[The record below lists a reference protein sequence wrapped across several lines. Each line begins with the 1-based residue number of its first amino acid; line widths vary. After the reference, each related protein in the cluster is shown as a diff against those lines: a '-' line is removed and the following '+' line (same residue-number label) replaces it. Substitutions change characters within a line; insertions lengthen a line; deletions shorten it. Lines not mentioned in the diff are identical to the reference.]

1 MIQIKGI
8 DVSRWQGI
16 INWPIVK
23 QHIDFAI
30 IKIGGSDQGFYTD
43 GQATRN
49 VLESRSAGVPVAFY
63 IYLGGASSTK
73 DEVAHIKN
81 LVNTIGGLRVGEFI
95 CLDWEEQ
102 NTVEVQ
108 YVYEIAKGLID
119 SGINPPM
126 IYMSLSRVKG
136 NNWKPLVDLNCALW
150 VAAWGNNDDVP
161 TSNEI
166 PGSDE
171 WPFWAVW
178 QYSSV
183 GSVPGIS
190 GRVDLDMF
198 NGDVETF
205 KKHGGSHN
213 LTMPSQV
220 NTSRVVLSPATSAE
234 HVVVAGENL
243 SVIAARYGHS
253 WQELWTLNRD
263 RVSNPDKIFPGL
275 KLRVWGSTPGAV
287 TSAQPAPVD
296 NTRYHTVADGENL
309 SVIAQKY
316 NLPSYIILWEANKDI
331 IADPNKIR
339 PGQKLRI
346 P

>member
-1 MIQIKGI
+1 MTQIKGI

-16 INWPIVK
+16 INWQTVK
-23 QHIDFAI
+23 QHVDFAV

-49 VLESRSAGVPVAFY
+49 ALEARSAGVPVAFY
-63 IYLGGASSTK
+63 VYLGGASNTK

-81 LVNTIGGLRVGEFI
+81 LINTIGGLRAGEFI

-102 NTVEVQ
+102 NSVEVQ
-108 YVYEIAKGLID
+108 YVTEIAQGLID
-119 SGINPPM
+119 AGLNPPM

-136 NNWKPLVDLNCALW
+136 NDWSPLVRLNCSLW
-150 VAAWGNNDDVP
+150 VAAWGNNDAVP
-161 TSNEI
+161 ETREI

-171 WPFWAVW
+171 WPFWAMW
-178 QYSSV
+178 QFSST
-183 GSVPGIS
+183 GAVPGIS
-190 GRVDLDMF
+190 GRVDLDIF

-205 KKHGGSHN
+205 KKYGGTRN
-213 LTMPSQV
+213 VTMPSPV
-220 NTSRVVLSPATSAE
+220 NTSKVVLSAAVAGE
-234 HVVVAGENL
+234 YVVVAGDNL

-275 KLRVWGSTPGAV
+275 KLRVWGTTPTNV
-287 TSAQPAPVD
+287 TSQQAPVD
-296 NTRYHTVADGENL
+296 NTVWHTVAAGENL
-309 SVIAQKY
+309 SSIAARY
-316 NLPSYIILWEANKDI
+316 GLPSYVILWEANKNEV
-331 IADPNKIR
+331 PNPDLIR